1 MADGKTTRD
10 KAPRDKP
17 WMFRTYAGHSTAKAS
32 NELYR
37 KNLSKGQTGLS
48 VAFDLPTQTGY
59 DCDEALARGEVGK
72 VGVPISHLGDMRHL
86 FEGIPLADMNTS
98 MTINATAAWLLALY
112 VSLADEQ
119 GADRAKLTGTV
130 QNDILKEYLS
140 RGTYVFPPAP
150 SLRLIK
156 DVIVFTNS
164 EMPKWNP
171 TNVCSYHLQEAGA
184 TPAQELAFALATAI
198 AVLDEVKKSG
208 EVPDEKFPRVVGAIS
223 FFVNAGVRLITEVSK
238 MRAFVD
244 LWDEIARDRYGV
256 TDPKLRRFRYGVQ
269 VNSLGLTEQQP
280 ENNVYRILLSMLA
293 VVLSKNAR
301 ARAVQLPAWNEAL
314 GLPRPWDQQWSL
326 RLQQIVAYET
336 DLLEYA
342 DIFDG
347 SEVIDRKVEEL
358 KEQARAE
365 LAKLDAMGGA
375 VAAIGYMKEAL
386 IASNAARIADI
397 ERGDQIL
404 VGVNAYTETELSPL
418 DSGGEGILTV
428 SESVEIER
436 IAALQAWRQQRDG
449 AAARQ
454 ALVDLKEAASEGRNI
469 MPPSIAAA
477 KAGVTTGEWGAVLR
491 EVFGE
496 YRAPTGIE
504 AEHVVDTERL
514 EQVRQLVAE
523 VSGKLG
529 RTLTFVVGKPGLDG
543 HSNGAEQIAVRAHDC
558 GMEVV
563 YDGIRLT
570 PAEIVEQAKVAK
582 AHVVG
587 LSILSGSHV
596 SLVREVTQRLREAG
610 MGDVPV
616 VVGGIIPPEDVNILK
631 QCGASAVYTPKD
643 FQLNEIMTGI
653 VGLVDNK
660 VEVLAE
666 AGVPVPPLRAK
677 EKVRL

>member
-1 MADGKTTRD
+1 MADGKTE
-10 KAPRDKP
+10 RDKP

-48 VAFDLPTQTGY
+48 IAFDLPTQTGY
-59 DCDEALARGEVGK
+59 DSDEALARGEVGK
-72 VGVPISHLGDMRHL
+72 VGVPVSHLGDMRAL
-86 FEGIPLADMNTS
+86 LKDIPLNAMNTS
-98 MTINATAAWLLALY
+98 MTINATAAWLLSLY

-119 GADRAKLTGTV
+119 GVDRAKLTGTV
-130 QNDILKEYLS
+130 QNDIIKEYLS
-140 RGTYVFPPAP
+140 RGTYVFPPDP

-184 TPAQELAFALATAI
+184 TPAQELAFALATAV

-208 EVPDEKFPRVVGAIS
+208 EVADEKFPRVVGAIS
-223 FFVNAGVRLITEVSK
+223 FFVNAGVRFITEVSK

-256 TDPKLRRFRYGVQ
+256 EDPKLRRFRYGVQ

-280 ENNVYRILLSMLA
+280 ENNPYRILLSMLA
-293 VVLSKNAR
+293 VVLSKKAR

-314 GLPRPWDQQWSL
+314 GLPRAWDQQWSL

-336 DLLEYA
+336 DLLEYD

-347 SEVIDRKVEEL
+347 SEVIDAKVESL

-375 VAAIGYMKEAL
+375 VAAIDYMKEAL
-386 IASNAARIADI
+386 IAANAARVAAI
-397 ERGDQIL
+397 ERGDQVL
-404 VGVNAYTETELSPL
+404 VGVNRYTETEESPL
-418 DSGGEGILTV
+418 DSGAEGILTV
-428 SESVEIER
+428 PETVEIEQV
-436 IAALQAWRQQRDG
+436 AALQAWRQQRDE
-449 AAARQ
+449 ATVKQ
-454 ALVDLKEAASEGRNI
+454 ALRDLKEAAAESRNI

-477 KAGVTTGEWGAVLR
+477 KAGVTTGEWGGVLR

-496 YRAPTGIE
+496 YRAPTGIGAAHAIDE
-504 AEHVVDTERL
+504 ERL
-514 EQVRQLVAE
+514 KQVRELVKD

-543 HSNGAEQIAVRAHDC
+543 HSNGAEQIAVRADDV
-558 GMEVV
+558 GMDVI

-570 PAEIVEQAKVAK
+570 PAEIVAQAKEAK

-596 SLVREVTQRLREAG
+596 SLVRDVVQKLREAG
-610 MGDVPV
+610 MGEVPV
-616 VVGGIIPPEDVNILK
+616 VVGGIIPSEDVNILK
-631 QCGASAVYTPKD
+631 QCGAAAIYTPKD

-653 VGLVDNK
+653 VNLVDQK

-666 AGVPVPPLRAK
+666 ADVPVPAAEAKVKIPL
-677 EKVRL
+677 